1 MSSTQEI
8 APPLQLSPDVSVGVW
23 ADGDGFGDQVVEA
36 LAGSGATVSLET
48 DGRHDVLVY
57 CHRRSDTEVCSKLR
71 EQVAKFPSA
80 VVILV
85 VERAGTSDVRRALE
99 AGAHGVVTQTA
110 MPTAL
115 IPSIEAA
122 FAGQVAIP
130 ARAREAGHPLV
141 LTPRE
146 KQILGLVVMG
156 LTNAEIAGKL
166 FLAESTIKSHL
177 SSAFSK
183 LGVSSRSEASSV
195 ILDPQRGAGLGILTI
210 PSS

>member
-1 MSSTQEI
+1 MSSTKEM
-8 APPLQLSPDVSVGVW
+8 APPLQLSPDVSVGVS
-23 ADGDGFGDQVVEA
+23 ANGDSSGDQIVEA
-36 LAGSGATVSLET
+36 LAGSGAAVSLEADT
-48 DGRHDVLVY
+48 QHDVLIY
-57 CHRRSDTEVCSKLR
+57 CHRRSNSEACSTLR
-71 EQVAKFPSA
+71 EQAARFPAA

-99 AGAHGVVTQTA
+99 AGAHAVVTQA
-110 MPTAL
+110 AIPTAL
-115 IPSIEAA
+115 IPSIDAA
-122 FAGQVAIP
+122 LAGQVAIP
-130 ARAREAGHPLV
+130 ARARDAGHPLV